1 MPLSKSAFLFF
12 AMSVN
17 LFNLREAL
25 AELIKRFIEKGCERL
40 AHVDLETVFGYIL
53 YTNADGF
60 DIDNSHTRNILAAFD
75 EAIRQTTF
83 APDHGVFPFYDLF
96 VAWLDTL
103 IFDVGVYRIVF
114 DGDSLRRQATTKEA
128 NVVVQINNLQS
139 AFKSSHQHLRPQFS
153 ELANKVQQ
161 LINRLG
167 DLRVKMNEMRM
178 D

>member
-1 MPLSKSAFLFF
+1 MSAKI
-12 AMSVN
+12 
-17 LFNLREAL
+17 FNLREAL
-25 AELIKRFIEKGCERL
+25 EALICQFINQGCERL
-40 AHVDLETVFGYIL
+40 AHVNVKSVGYIL
-53 YTNADGF
+53 YTKAYGF

-114 DGDSLRRQATTKEA
+114 DSDSLRRQATTKEA

-139 AFKSSHQHLRPQFS
+139 AFKSSHRQLRPQFS

-161 LINRLG
+161 LINRFG